1 MVALKKTTDHRP
13 VFLNLLQI
21 RLPVCALVSILH
33 RVTGVAIVLF
43 FPILIFLMYKVFSLS
58 RTAIWPPVYLWVMQ
72 VFELSV
78 VWSFMYHVLAGIRH
92 MFHDFTGVH
101 TLKATVTS
109 AYIVLC
115 LWCIWILLTVLKVV
129 YL

>member
-1 MVALKKTTDHRP
+1 MVILKKTTDHRP
-13 VFLNLLQI
+13 IFLNLLQI

-33 RVTGVAIVLF
+33 RVTGVVIVILL
-43 FPILIFLMYKVFSLS
+43 PILVFLMHEVSSLS
-58 RTAIWPPVYLWVMQ
+58 RALVWPPAYDWVIQ
-72 VFELSV
+72 VFELSA

-101 TLKATVTS
+101 TLRSTVLS
-109 AYIVLC
+109 AYTVLS
-115 LWCIWILLTVLKVV
+115 LWFVWVLLTVLKVV